1 MELARI
7 RSKSRQES
15 ADSAAGTNL
24 SESAASRTGNAVP
37 PALSLPDDLPED
49 LFDLQPAL
57 VSFPGPAAV
66 CPSAPVPR
74 FDPLSVILAGR
85 ERDCS
90 DCQRADTESDV
101 PLSSAA
107 AEPVYQ
113 EFLCFRLGNEEYG
126 INIMDIKEIIKPR
139 ELTEVPRT
147 PAFVDGVLSLRGVIV
162 PVFTLRKRLGMSL
175 EYEGNQERIIIV
187 RSGDG
192 LYGLRVDQVIDVVRI
207 GKEHREAAPAVLEGT
222 AREFVGGIGRTG
234 NRMVIILDSGKVID
248 TALDEVG

>member
-15 ADSAAGTNL
+15 ADSTSGKNL
-24 SESAASRTGNAVP
+24 SESVASSTGTAVP

-66 CPSAPVPR
+66 CPSAPVSR

-85 ERDCS
+85 ERDRT
-90 DCQRADTESDV
+90 DRQLAEAESDIAL
-101 PLSSAA
+101 PSAVA
-107 AEPVYQ
+107 GPVYE
-113 EFLCFRLGNEEYG
+113 EFLCFRLGHEEYG
-126 INIMDIKEIIKPR
+126 INIMEIKEIIKPR

-162 PVFTLRKRLGMSL
+162 PVFMLRKRLGMSL

-192 LYGLRVDQVIDVVRI
+192 LYGLRVDRVIDVIRI
-207 GKEHREAAPAVLEGT
+207 GQENREAAPSVLEGA
-222 AREFVGGIGRTG
+222 AREFVAGIGRTG
-234 NRMVIILDSGKVID
+234 SRMVIVLDIGKVID
-248 TALDEVG
+248 TALEEVG